1 MPPADKDAGS
11 QGDEH
16 VGVRR
21 TCATASAGAFWNVAK
36 TYEHLIRRSQNAG
49 GVARRKLRRLAESG
63 NRWLIPLE
71 LATPWL
77 TDTGGR
83 RRIGGSVG
91 RVERCRRSEAGR
103 LHWFGEGISGSRR
116 AVF

>member
-36 TYEHLIRRSQNAG
+36 TYEHLIRRSQ
-49 GVARRKLRRLAESG
+49 
-63 NRWLIPLE
+63 
-71 LATPWL
+71 
-77 TDTGGR
+77 D
-83 RRIGGSVG
+83 VG
-91 RVERCRRSEAGR
+91 RVARKKAEVSRVEREQMAHSSRNGDPLDDGFVGVR
-103 LHWFGEGISGSRR
+103 LMRLVDWTY
-116 AVF
+116 